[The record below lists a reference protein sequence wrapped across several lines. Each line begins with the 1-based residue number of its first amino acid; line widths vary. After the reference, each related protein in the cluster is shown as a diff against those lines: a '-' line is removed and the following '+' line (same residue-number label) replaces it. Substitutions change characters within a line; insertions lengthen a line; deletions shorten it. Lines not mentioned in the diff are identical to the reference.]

1 MEIEFLSELENKVSA
16 LVDAVSGLK
25 AENGRLRG
33 ELEAV
38 AGLRD
43 ENEGLRRQ
51 VEEFKAG
58 AEDCRERMAVAAGR
72 VKGLVE
78 KINSAL

>member
-1 MEIEFLSELENKVSA
+1 MEIEFLSELENKVAA

-25 AENGRLRG
+25 TENGRLKG
-33 ELEAV
+33 ELEGA
-38 AGLRD
+38 AGLRG
-43 ENEGLRRQ
+43 ENDDLRRQ
-51 VEEFKAG
+51 VGELKAG
-58 AEDCRERMAVAAGR
+58 AEDCRGRMAEAAGR